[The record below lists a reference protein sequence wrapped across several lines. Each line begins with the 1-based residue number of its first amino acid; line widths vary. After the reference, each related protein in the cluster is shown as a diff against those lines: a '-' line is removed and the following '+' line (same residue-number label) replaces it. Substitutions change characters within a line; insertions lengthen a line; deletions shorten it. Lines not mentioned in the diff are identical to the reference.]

1 MSRGIQ
7 TTATAVGVVDKGYS
21 RGQQGEMPTHNGFA
35 VRLTYLDV
43 NGAKVEA
50 ISRTRYADR
59 STANDLVRLK
69 KFQIKYLGKRVE
81 ILPCALNAFYEKN
94 PNKRPKR
101 FGFERIGEYQKSR
114 EQIERDKRRKE
125 ELSKLTRK
133 ERRQEYL
140 KDYGV
145 TTKFVYWIG
154 IIYAVTVVG
163 AMALTVYFF
172 MSGQELFGGIAFGGM
187 FIWAIVG
194 GMLYMKLKDKQADK
208 VSKDPMARETN
219 GTIEEVTFA
228 GDVMGTSSWSVR
240 VAVGDKKPIAIIKND
255 KKINVESIVQEVMD
269 GTELKD
275 EEQLLIVD
283 GKMLQVGDRVRVMFN
298 PKNPN
303 ICKIVRKVTKEEQ
316 QTLDEFNI

>member
-1 MSRGIQ
+1 
-7 TTATAVGVVDKGYS
+7 
-21 RGQQGEMPTHNGFA
+21 
-35 VRLTYLDV
+35 
-43 NGAKVEA
+43 
-50 ISRTRYADR
+50 
-59 STANDLVRLK
+59 
-69 KFQIKYLGKRVE
+69 
-81 ILPCALNAFYEKN
+81 
-94 PNKRPKR
+94 
-101 FGFERIGEYQKSR
+101 
-114 EQIERDKRRKE
+114 
-125 ELSKLTRK
+125 
-133 ERRQEYL
+133 
-140 KDYGV
+140 
-145 TTKFVYWIG
+145 
-154 IIYAVTVVG
+154 
-163 AMALTVYFF
+163 
-172 MSGQELFGGIAFGGM
+172 
-187 FIWAIVG
+187 
-194 GMLYMKLKDKQADK
+194 MKLKDKQADK